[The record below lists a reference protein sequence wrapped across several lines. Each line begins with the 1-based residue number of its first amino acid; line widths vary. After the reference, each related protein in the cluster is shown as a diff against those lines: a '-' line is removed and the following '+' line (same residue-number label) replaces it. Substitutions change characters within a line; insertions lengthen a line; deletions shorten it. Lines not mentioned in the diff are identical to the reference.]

1 MGSSLGWKQLQGEAS
16 DHKHQRHTN
25 QATMAALLPCSWLW
39 SCHIAQ
45 KEKKETAPSDKRDAQ
60 MLTQQMF
67 HLVEDDQIYR
77 LCRTCIAPFS
87 NNRSTLSLP
96 VGKEAINIMTIK
108 ILTNINMPVNIQ
120 QISYRS

>member
-1 MGSSLGWKQLQGEAS
+1 MDSSLEWKQLQGAAS
-16 DHKHQRHTN
+16 DHKHQQHKN

-45 KEKKETAPSDKRDAQ
+45 EKEKKETAPSDKMDAQ

-96 VGKEAINIMTIK
+96 VEKEAVMTMK
-108 ILTNINMPVNIQ
+108 ILANINMPVHIQ
-120 QISYRS
+120 QMNYRS